1 VWIDD
6 RVICVDWQRW
16 AHFIAERGA
25 LTSVGSAGGRRRI
38 TQTGPGRLRLCFRP
52 AARRVWGVGSADLE
66 GLLFPNETLAYPS
79 MLQAGSARQII
90 RCFLV
95 RGPIEGG
102 DGTSAHAG
110 SHGRWR
116 QNL

>member
-6 RVICVDWQRW
+6 RVICVDWQRR

-25 LTSVGSAGGRRRI
+25 LTSVGSAGGRGRI
-38 TQTGPGRLRLCFRP
+38 YPPVPGRLRLCFRR
-52 AARRVWGVGSADLE
+52 AARRFWRLGSADLE

-79 MLQAGSARQII
+79 MLQVGSARQII

-95 RGPIEGG
+95 RGPMEGG
-102 DGTSAHAG
+102 DAPPAHAG